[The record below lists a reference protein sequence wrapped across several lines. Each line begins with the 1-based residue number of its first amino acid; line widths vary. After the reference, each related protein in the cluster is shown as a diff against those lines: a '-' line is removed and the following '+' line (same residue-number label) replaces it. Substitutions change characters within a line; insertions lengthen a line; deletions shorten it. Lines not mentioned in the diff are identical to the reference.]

1 MEYTSHGE
9 TIQERLPNHSLKPK
23 LSPSVP
29 WGGERAWGFFSF
41 SNCLLALGLGFDPG
55 NYVVLVEE
63 LGKKNEIGCIQDEG
77 PEEVF
82 LCGVASFF
90 LSPDVSQDTDS
101 GSYKHL
107 QDLQAGD
114 EHGKPAGGLHFGSLQ
129 SVVGVHD
136 GMYTK
141 VHGHE
146 PAACSHLVLVS
157 EARVHQHCA
166 VVVPVHKDEWP
177 LTQDDEGRVSWEMR
191 SHS

>member
-1 MEYTSHGE
+1 M
-9 TIQERLPNHSLKPK
+9 
-23 LSPSVP
+23 
-29 WGGERAWGFFSF
+29 
-41 SNCLLALGLGFDPG
+41 
-55 NYVVLVEE
+55 EE
-63 LGKKNEIGCIQDEG
+63 LGKEDEIGCIQDEG

-82 LCGVASFF
+82 PCGMTSLF
-90 LSPDVSQDTDS
+90 LSPDVSQNTDN

-114 EHGKPAGGLHFGSLQ
+114 EHGKPPGALHFGSLH

-146 PAACSHLVLVS
+146 PAACSHPVLVS
-157 EARVHQHCA
+157 EAGVHQHRA
-166 VVVPVHKDEWP
+166 VVVPVHKDERP
-177 LTQDDEGRVSWEMR
+177 LPQDDEGCVSWEMR

>member
-1 MEYTSHGE
+1 MKRKVNLASAIGILRAAAGFAIDAVQSALAEKE
-9 TIQERLPNHSLKPK
+9 QEELIDEK
-23 LSPSVP
+23 
-29 WGGERAWGFFSF
+29 
-41 SNCLLALGLGFDPG
+41 
-55 NYVVLVEE
+55 VEE

-82 LCGVASFF
+82 LCGVASLF

-157 EARVHQHCA
+157 KARVHQHCA